1 MILGNFDTIRQNMHE
16 KRSKMIEEIEDVKFI
31 AKKIKNIRKEKF
43 KTQELF
49 ASHIGMSYS
58 KYARFE
64 KSGQVSFDGFIEILK
79 GLNLFKE
86 FDLLFKEGEETLNE
100 PVTLFNQPK
109 KEELQEEPKKEPSQ
123 ELTTHIPNKELT
135 KKESAIDAFNADIKR
150 VVTIFDQERRKLQSN
165 FVRKEYKNVDGQYL
179 LRIHMQETGRTPQM
193 FFDAIR
199 WLFSNNP
206 KASFHRQYI
215 MNISKLIEHFN
226 TLEHQAMYS
235 QEAVQFNDEA
245 KAWYNVYKKQGKSD
259 DEIMQLLR
267 EGGYIK

>member
-1 MILGNFDTIRQNMHE
+1 
-16 KRSKMIEEIEDVKFI
+16 MIEEFDDVKLI

-49 ASHIGMSYS
+49 ALHIGMNYS

-79 GLNLFKE
+79 GLELFE
-86 FDLLFKEGEETLNE
+86 SFDLLFKEGEEIKKESL
-100 PVTLFNQPK
+100 TLFDPP
-109 KEELQEEPKKEPSQ
+109 KEEISQ
-123 ELTTHIPNKELT
+123 ELTTYIPNNKLT
-135 KKESAIDAFNADIKR
+135 KKESATDFFNADIKR
-150 VVTIFDQERRKLQSN
+150 VVTIFDQERRKLQNN
-165 FVRKEYKNVDGQYL
+165 FIRKEYKNVDGQYL

-215 MNISKLIEHFN
+215 MNIGKLIEHFN

-245 KAWYNVYKKQGKSD
+245 KAWYNVYKKQGKND

>member
-1 MILGNFDTIRQNMHE
+1 
-16 KRSKMIEEIEDVKFI
+16 MIEKIDDAKLI

-49 ASHIGMSYS
+49 ASYIGMGYS

-79 GLNLFKE
+79 GLGLFE
-86 FDLLFKEGEETLNE
+86 SFDLLFKEGEEIVKE
-100 PVTLFNQPK
+100 PVTLFTSPK
-109 KEELQEEPKKEPSQ
+109 KELLKTEEVKEEITE
-123 ELTTHIPNKELT
+123 ELTTYVPNNEIIQ
-135 KKESAIDAFNADIKR
+135 KESAEDLFNADIKR
-150 VVTIFDQERRKLQSN
+150 VVTIFDQERRKLQKN
-165 FVRKEYKNVDGQYL
+165 FVRKEYKNIDGQYL

-215 MNISKLIEHFN
+215 MNIGKLIEHFN

-235 QEAVQFNDEA
+235 EQAVQFNDEA

-267 EGGYIK
+267 EGGYVK

>member
-1 MILGNFDTIRQNMHE
+1 
-16 KRSKMIEEIEDVKFI
+16 MIEEIDDVKLI

-49 ASHIGMSYS
+49 ASYIGMSYS

-64 KSGQVSFDGFIEILK
+64 KSGLVSFDGFIEILK
-79 GLNLFKE
+79 GLGLFE
-86 FDLLFKEGEETLNE
+86 SFDLLFKEGEEIRKE
-100 PVTLFNQPK
+100 PVTLFDSPK
-109 KEELQEEPKKEPSQ
+109 KELLVKEEVKEENLQEI
-123 ELTTHIPNKELT
+123 TTYVPNNGLS
-135 KKESAIDAFNADIKR
+135 KKESALDAFNADVKR

-179 LRIHMQETGRTPQM
+179 LRIHMQETNRTPQM

-215 MNISKLIEHFN
+215 MNIAKLIEHFN

-267 EGGYIK
+267 EGGYIR